1 MTNEN
6 ENLYPIQVARAAMAL
21 KGLSVMDIAERTD
34 VQKVNIEAFLRG
46 FTNAIS
52 IESADMIFRNLGI
65 DSTGLSR
72 SRVHFF
78 NIKLGRF
85 NANRSLMPLKT
96 LMPLIGTHGA
106 MTLGKVNG
114 VTPILIKSDA
124 GHRIVLLVK
133 SRKFHTVTPQDLGLT
148 PGSFEGNQNVA
159 NIPAYYY
166 ELMFAN
172 NLKPNYFDLILTGD
186 FRMESIDLLRIV
198 ALEYDITLSE
208 IIASVTKTAE
218 LKRAEIEPEIVE
230 EKTRKNIF
238 SIVDRKA
245 TAA

>member
-1 MTNEN
+1 MTIANEN
-6 ENLYPIQVARAAMAL
+6 IYPIQVARAAMAL
-21 KGLSVMDIAERTD
+21 KGLSVRDIAERTD
-34 VQKVNIEAFLRG
+34 VQKVNIEAYLRG
-46 FTNAIS
+46 FTSAIS

-72 SRVHFF
+72 TRVHFF

-85 NANRSLMPLKT
+85 NTSRSLMPLKT
-96 LMPLIGTHGA
+96 LMPLIGSHGA

-114 VTPILIKSDA
+114 ITPVLIKSDA

-133 SRKFHTVTPQDLGLT
+133 SKAFHKVTPQELGLT
-148 PGSFEGNQNVA
+148 PGSFEGNQSVA
-159 NIPAYYY
+159 TIPDYYY

-186 FRMESIDLLRIV
+186 FRTESIDLLRIV

-208 IIASVTKTAE
+208 IIANVTKVAE
-218 LKRAEIEPEIVE
+218 QQKAEIEPEIFE
-230 EKTRKNIF
+230 EKMRTNIF
-238 SIVDRKA
+238 SFVDRKA
-245 TAA
+245 SA